1 MVHGSKPKIHH
12 KSMADDIAAYI
23 RSMEG
28 FHRSIIYTHTNC
40 RINKIEKE
48 LITFKSD
55 KLETYCKKLNSPK
68 VSLLAALES
77 INNEDRVTKKEIYK

>member
-1 MVHGSKPKIHH
+1 MTLQLIVEAWRFSQEYNIHTH
-12 KSMADDIAAYI
+12 K
-23 RSMEG
+23 
-28 FHRSIIYTHTNC
+28 NC

-77 INNEDRVTKKEIYK
+77 INNEDRVTKKEIYKQG